1 MPELFVPTVAK
12 PHESRPAGRE
22 RHIWLFVAI
31 ALTFLVRLW
40 FILGMRGHPFSTIGP
55 QMLDS
60 HYYHRWAIEIISGSF
75 WGSDVFFLRPLYP
88 YLLALVYTVFGQR
101 VVAVQLVQAV
111 LATISCFLLYDTT
124 RRIFGKRPAVFA
136 SFGFAL
142 TGILVFYT
150 GTLLY
155 VEITVLLSL
164 LFFWLILVAGKRIW
178 LWIPAGISFGLLV
191 ICRPEMLLVLPFV
204 LIWLSRKSV
213 VPSPSSLVPSPSS
226 PIPGPSSRASRPGLL
241 VMVVVALAV
250 VAVVPVRN
258 YFVAR
263 DPVVFTA
270 HSGINFYYGNN
281 PAADGTW
288 QATRELEKGGGFSHE
303 RLSEI
308 SRTIEGKE
316 VKPSQAS
323 AYWMKQ
329 GFEFITRQPVAYL
342 ELLGR
347 KFQLFVGNYEVPND
361 YYPETAR
368 AASLPLRLAF
378 VNFGLVLA
386 LGLVGM
392 VWALPKRAQ
401 TLPAYL
407 FVAAYLVSALL
418 FYVLSRLRAPVIPFL
433 LMFAG
438 FGLSEV
444 VESLRRR
451 HTARVFIGV
460 TVALIVYLGASS
472 IPVKRQSY
480 SAQAWTQTG
489 NVYLEQQDFGK
500 AVDAFHRALDAL
512 PSYNYAR
519 YSLVLAL
526 AGAGSVADAETE
538 MLEIERATA
547 GSTDRTT
554 ILRLAAARTVIA
566 NATSTASPVWR
577 RARRLADAWVAVAD
591 GKYSVARSLYRA
603 SLARAPDDSE
613 SSFLLGMVYIRMN
626 KPAQAREW
634 LTRAAKLDSANDA
647 ARSALKSLD
656 SRPSRPGSPPVRRK

>member
-12 PHESRPAGRE
+12 PHESRPAGRG
-22 RHIWLFVAI
+22 RHIWLFVVL
-31 ALTFLVRLW
+31 ALTFLTRLW

-60 HYYHRWAIEIISGSF
+60 YYYHRWAIDIISGNF
-75 WGSDVFFLRPLYP
+75 RGSDVFFLRPLYP
-88 YLLALVYTVFGQR
+88 YLLALIYSVFGQS
-101 VVAVQLVQAV
+101 VLAVQLVQAV

-124 RRIFGKRPAVFA
+124 RRIFGRRPAVFA
-136 SFGFAL
+136 SFGYAL

-164 LFFWLILVAGKRIW
+164 LFLWLILVAGRRIW

-191 ICRPEMLLVLPFV
+191 ICRPEMLALFPFLLV
-204 LIWLSRKSV
+204 WLSRKSRV
-213 VPSPSSLVPSPSS
+213 LSPSS
-226 PIPGPSSRASRPGLL
+226 PVPGASTRASPSGRL
-241 VMVVVALAV
+241 VMTVAALVVIAI
-250 VAVVPVRN
+250 VPVRN
-258 YFVAR
+258 YLVAR

-288 QATRELEKGGGFSHE
+288 QPTRELEKGGGFSHE

-323 AYWMKQ
+323 AHWVEQ
-329 GFEFITRQPVAYL
+329 GLKFITEHPVAYF

-347 KFQLFVGNYEVPND
+347 KFQLFFSNYEVPND

-368 AASLPLRLAF
+368 AVSLPLRLAF

-386 LGLVGM
+386 LGLVGII
-392 VWALPKRAQ
+392 WALPRRAQ
-401 TLPAYL
+401 ALPAYL

-444 VESLRRR
+444 VESFRRR
-451 HTARVFIGV
+451 HSARAFIGL
-460 TVALIVYLGASS
+460 TVALAVYLVASP
-472 IPVKRQSY
+472 IPAGRRSY

-489 NVYLEQQDFGK
+489 NIYLEQQDFGK
-500 AVDAFHRALDAL
+500 AVDAFHRALTAL

-526 AGAGSVADAETE
+526 AGAGSVADAEAE
-538 MLEIERATA
+538 LIKIEQGTV

-554 ILRLAAARTVIA
+554 ILRLAAARTAIA
-566 NATSTASPVWR
+566 NATSTADPAWR

-591 GKYSVARSLYRA
+591 EKYSVAESLYRA
-603 SLARAPDDSE
+603 SLAQDPRDSE
-613 SSFLLGMVYIRMN
+613 SSFLLGMVYVRMN
-626 KPAQAREW
+626 NRAQAREW
-634 LTRAAKLDSANDA
+634 LTRATKLDPANDA
-647 ARSALKSLD
+647 ARNALKSLD
-656 SRPSRPGSPPVRRK
+656 SRKHR